1 MNKQNLLS
9 SLKIAAVTASLSL
22 ATVVIAAPND
32 RFPIDIEAMEAK
44 AAERFSKIDA
54 NDDGQIDSNEFESAE
69 MQRPHH
75 QKRNGKEHGKKFR
88 KAGKRGGEKFAERRK
103 EMKAAV
109 QAELFTLLDADQN
122 GELSPDEHAAKTKEI
137 SKLARKKAMF
147 KKLDANN
154 DGVIVPE
161 EMPRRG
167 DRLRAAD
174 TNGDGQVTRQE
185 IRALRAG

>member
-1 MNKQNLLS
+1 MNNQNLLS

-69 MQRPHH
+69 MQRP
-75 QKRNGKEHGKKFR
+75 RNGKMHGKKFR